1 MRAVLLSAGQG
12 KRLLP
17 LTESLPKCM
26 LPIGGKPLMEWQ
38 IDTLLEAGFECVTV
52 VLGYAA
58 GLVER
63 ELKSRYGDAVIPL
76 LNPFYQV
83 ADNLASCWMAR
94 GQMCD
99 EFYLINGDTLF
110 HGDLLASVMA
120 APDRPITVTVDIKPC
135 YDDDDMKVQTQGDR
149 LLAIGK
155 TLDMATVTGESIGML
170 RFSPAGAARFSD
182 ALDRIMRT
190 PEGVRQWFLAAIH
203 GLAAEGGVHVHSIA
217 GLPWAEVDYP
227 ADLDAARAMVDNWR
241 QHGSVAVAR

>member
-26 LPIGGKPLMEWQ
+26 LPIGNRLLMEWQ
-38 IDTLLEAGFECVTV
+38 IDTLLDAGFERVTV

-58 GLVER
+58 DVVETRLR
-63 ELKSRYGDAVIPL
+63 ERYGGTVAAL

-94 GQMCD
+94 AEMA
-99 EFYLINGDTLF
+99 EAFFLINGDTLF
-110 HGDLLASVMA
+110 HPDLLASVVA
-120 APDRPITVTVDIKPC
+120 APERPISVAVDVKSR
-135 YDDDDMKVQTQGDR
+135 YDDDDMKVRAVGDR
-149 LLAIGK
+149 LVAIGK

-170 RFSPAGAARFSD
+170 RFSAAGAARFREE
-182 ALDRIMRT
+182 LDRVMRT

-203 GLAAEGGVHVHSIA
+203 GLAQAGGVHVHSIA

-227 ADLDAARAMVDNWR
+227 ADLDAARAMTGRWAPRDL
-241 QHGSVAVAR
+241 ALAR